1 MRIRNFAVWRVDENM
16 KNKRKVSKMI
26 SKMKQVIEMYV
37 DWVLDAFPLYVVLS
51 VLMMMLINKM

>member
-1 MRIRNFAVWRVDENM
+1 M
-16 KNKRKVSKMI
+16 KNKRKVNKMI

-51 VLMMMLINKM
+51 VLMMMLIDMT